1 MFHHAKNNKYI
12 ITGAPGT
19 GKTSIINEL
28 LKRGHCCIKENSRE
42 IIENELKNN
51 GDILPWKNQM
61 AFENK
66 VCILR
71 INKLIN
77 SPSEKT
83 CFFDRGV
90 FDSVAYLS
98 ANNIK
103 PSKTIQSCLK
113 KSYYNTNV
121 FLTPFWKE
129 IYHNDN
135 ERLEDIKMAI
145 NIEFHLINTYKR
157 YGFNLVKIPKHSINK
172 RADFILQNI
181 RH

>member
-1 MFHHAKNNKYI
+1 MSHQAKNNKYI

-28 LKRGHCCIKENSRE
+28 SNRGYCCIGENSRE
-42 IIENELKNN
+42 IIENELKTK
-51 GDILPWKNQM
+51 GEILPWKNQM

-66 VCILR
+66 VCLLR
-71 INKLIN
+71 KNKLLN
-77 SPSEKT
+77 SPSQKT

-90 FDSVAYLS
+90 FDSLAYLS
-98 ANNIK
+98 ASNIK
-103 PSKTIQSCLK
+103 PSKIIQSCLK
-113 KSYYNTNV
+113 KSHYNTKV

-135 ERLEDIKMAI
+135 ERLEDIKKAI
-145 NIEFHLINTYKR
+145 NIEFHLITTYKR
-157 YGFNLVKIPKHSINK
+157 YGFNIVKIPKHSIHK

>member
-1 MFHHAKNNKYI
+1 
-12 ITGAPGT
+12 
-19 GKTSIINEL
+19 
-28 LKRGHCCIKENSRE
+28 
-42 IIENELKNN
+42 
-51 GDILPWKNQM
+51 M

-77 SPSEKT
+77 SPSEKI

-103 PSKTIQSCLK
+103 PSKTIQNCLK

-135 ERLEDIKMAI
+135 ERLEDIKKAI

-157 YGFNLVKIPKHSINK
+157 YGFNIVKIPKHSIHK